1 MSKTVIQLFFFCLIP
16 VGIFILIRAIRLV
29 KKSFNGDIILEIPFS
44 GKISD
49 FEITK
54 PGVYSIWHKG
64 QIFRKAPLHLFK
76 PSVRN
81 SISSEEI
88 ALIPSVFRPNTNNG
102 RTGRTE
108 LFRFSAAAGK
118 YQLKLMEGSSI
129 TQFEQAISNL
139 FPLKTVDLANY
150 FIQIRESQPLYY
162 VVIGIFLLAPAGFL
176 IIGGLVSGI
185 LADQLI
191 NG

>member
-16 VGIFILIRAIRLV
+16 VGVFILIRAIRLV
-29 KKSFNGDIILEIPFS
+29 KKSFSGDILLEIPFS

-54 PGVYSIWHKG
+54 SGVYSIWHKG
-64 QIFRKAPLHLFK
+64 QVFRKAPLHLFK

-81 SISSEEI
+81 STSSEEL

-102 RTGRTE
+102 RIGRTE

-129 TQFEQAISNL
+129 TQCERAISNL
-139 FPLKTVDLANY
+139 FPLKPVDLGNY

-162 VVIGIFLLAPAGFL
+162 VVIGILLLILAGFL